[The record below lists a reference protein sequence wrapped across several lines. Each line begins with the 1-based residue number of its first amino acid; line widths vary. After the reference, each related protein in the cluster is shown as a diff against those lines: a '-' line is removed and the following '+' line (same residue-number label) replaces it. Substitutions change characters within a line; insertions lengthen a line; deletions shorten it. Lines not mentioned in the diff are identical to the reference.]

1 MAAPDKKLVT
11 PEQIW
16 RDYMNK
22 GEMPEAI
29 RQPWFTSRRLRPI
42 FRSLPSDPR
51 CKFCYYP
58 FDGMGGR
65 LVRSLL
71 GIAPSRLNPNLC
83 NLCEKFAAEHQGG
96 AEIELTM
103 LFADVRGSTRLAERM
118 APAEFSRLINRFYRT
133 VTSELYKVSGL
144 VEKLI
149 GDEVT
154 AFFTPGFAGQDH
166 ARVAVEAGRSILR
179 ETGHG
184 DPSGP
189 WVPVGVGIHTGIAFV
204 GAVTTE
210 GGLADI
216 AVLGD
221 TANTAARLATV
232 AGVGEIVLSE
242 VTREAAGLETAEMEA
257 RQLQLKGRAE
267 PVDVWIQRHSP
278 EVSRD

>member
-1 MAAPDKKLVT
+1 MSKDEKKLD
-11 PEQIW
+11 PEQVW

-22 GEMPEAI
+22 GRMPEMMHE
-29 RQPWFTSRRLRPI
+29 PWYASRRLRPI

-58 FDGMGGR
+58 FEGLGGR

-71 GIAPSRLNPNLC
+71 GIEPSRLNPHLC
-83 NLCEKFAAEHQGG
+83 NMCEKFASEHQGG

-103 LFADVRGSTRLAERM
+103 LFADVRGSTRLAEGM
-118 APAEFSRLINRFYRT
+118 KPVEFSRLINRFYRT
-133 VTSELYKVSGL
+133 VTAELYKVGGL

-154 AFFTPGFAGQDH
+154 AFFTTGFAGENH

-184 DPSGP
+184 SSAGP
-189 WVPVGVGIHTGIAFV
+189 WVPVGVGVHTGIAFV
-204 GAVTTE
+204 GTVTSE
-210 GGLADI
+210 GGNSDI

-221 TANTAARLATV
+221 TANTAARLASV
-232 AGVGEIVLSE
+232 AAAGEVVLSD
-242 VTREAAGLETAEMEA
+242 VTRAAAGLEAGGMEA
-257 RQLQLKGRAE
+257 RQLQLKGRSE
-267 PVDVWIQRHSP
+267 PVDAWILQYP
-278 EVSRD
+278 AEGVKAA